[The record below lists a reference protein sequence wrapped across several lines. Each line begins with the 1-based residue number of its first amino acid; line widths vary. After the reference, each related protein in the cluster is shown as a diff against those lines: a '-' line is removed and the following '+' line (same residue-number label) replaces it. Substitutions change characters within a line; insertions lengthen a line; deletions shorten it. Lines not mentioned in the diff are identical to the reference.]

1 MQISLSRYTLTS
13 LLLVAATAVVSY
25 ALEAFLG
32 KIALD
37 FFAFPMNVILLG
49 LLAVVIVELY
59 RRGNKS
65 VVTRYLLSTQATI
78 TAIVVAVIGCIVAG
92 LQREPSTD
100 SYLFIAMVIFV
111 MSVIGI
117 VTLRGWRAGG
127 AIRWRFLLSHLGL
140 LLVLIGGFWGATDR
154 KILRAEVG
162 SEPTDKAVYT
172 DGRVAA
178 LDYSLALTNLDTEY
192 AENGTPTK
200 FCASLT
206 IDNKPFTL
214 EVNSPYSVHF
224 GHDIYLIS
232 CGSNSCIVQVVVQP
246 WRGVMVVGIIMLLL
260 GAAMLF
266 LGGAKR

>member
-13 LLLVAATAVVSY
+13 LLLVAATAAVSY
-25 ALEAFLG
+25 GLEALFGGISLE
-32 KIALD
+32 
-37 FFAFPMNVILLG
+37 FFAFPMNIILLAIW
-49 LLAVVIVELY
+49 AVAIVELH
-59 RRGNKS
+59 RRGNKC
-65 VVTRYLLSTQATI
+65 VVTRYLLSPQATI
-78 TAIVVAVIGCIVAG
+78 TAIAVAVIGCMVAG
-92 LQREPSTD
+92 LQSEPTTD
-100 SYLFIAMVIFV
+100 SHLFIAMVLFV
-111 MSVIGI
+111 MSVIAM

-154 KILRAEVG
+154 KILRAEVTA
-162 SEPTDKAVYT
+162 EPTTKALYT

-178 LDYSLALTNLDTEY
+178 LDYTLALTDLDTEFSQS
-192 AENGTPTK
+192 GVPTK

-214 EVNSPYSVHF
+214 EVNSPYSVHY
-224 GHDIYLIS
+224 GHEIYLIS
-232 CGSNSCIVQVVVQP
+232 CGANSCIVQVVIQP
-246 WRGVMVVGIIMLLL
+246 WRGVMVVGIIMLLA

>member
-13 LLLVAATAVVSY
+13 LLLVVATAAVSY
-25 ALEAFLG
+25 GLELLFG
-32 KIALD
+32 KISAE
-37 FFAFPMNVILLG
+37 FFAFPMNIILL
-49 LLAVVIVELY
+49 VIWAATIVDLY
-59 RRGNKS
+59 RRGNKC
-65 VVTRYLLSTQATI
+65 VVTRYLLSPQATI
-78 TAIVVAVIGCIVAG
+78 TAIVVAIVGCMVAG
-92 LQREPSTD
+92 LQREPNTD

-111 MSVIGI
+111 MSVIAM
-117 VTLRGWRAGG
+117 VTLRGWRAGS
-127 AIRWRFLLSHLGL
+127 AIRWRFLFSHLGL

-154 KILRAEVG
+154 KILRAELTH
-162 SEPTDKAVYT
+162 EPTTKAVYT

-178 LDYSLALTNLDTEY
+178 LDYSLALTNLETEF
-192 AENGTPTK
+192 AENGIPTK

-214 EVNSPYSVHF
+214 EVNSPYSVHY
-224 GHDIYLIS
+224 GHEIYLIS

-246 WRGVMVVGIIMLLL
+246 WRGVMVSGIVMLLV

>member
-13 LLLVAATAVVSY
+13 LLLVVATAVVSY

-49 LLAVVIVELY
+49 LWAVVIVELY

-162 SEPTDKAVYT
+162 SEPTDKAIYT

-178 LDYSLALTNLDTEY
+178 LD
-192 AENGTPTK
+192 
-200 FCASLT
+200 
-206 IDNKPFTL
+206 
-214 EVNSPYSVHF
+214 
-224 GHDIYLIS
+224 
-232 CGSNSCIVQVVVQP
+232 
-246 WRGVMVVGIIMLLL
+246 
-260 GAAMLF
+260 
-266 LGGAKR
+266 